1 LRRRPGG
8 VVEFR
13 CGDGAMRRKLVP
25 TGRKTGKGRL
35 SYSFSPEPEG
45 RELMVRNLPS
55 RRAVVGSLI
64 AAPVVFRAA
73 ASPAA
78 ARASSGKLVI
88 AFHVTISPAWFD
100 PSLAPPQ
107 ITPFGIL
114 YALHDAPVRAYPGTK
129 MGPALAESWQ
139 ESEDGLVYEF
149 KLRPGLTFH
158 NGDPLTTED
167 VKFSFERYKGAA
179 ATVLKE
185 KVKQIEIISPQV
197 VRFHLNEIWPDFM
210 TYYGSTAAAVGLV
223 VPKRYIEK
231 VGEQGFAA
239 HPIGAGPY
247 KFVSTKPG
255 IEVVFEA
262 FEHYWRHVPNIKTI
276 VMRSVPD
283 GDTRALMVKT
293 GEADIAI
300 ALQGVAAQG
309 LMDNKGTRIVASK
322 HASCMWIEFP
332 DQYNPKSPWHDI
344 RMRRAV
350 AYAIDREGIN
360 KAACLGFCPPAG
372 VIVPRVMP
380 FALQV
385 KPFPYDPEK
394 AKHLLAEAGHPN
406 GFDAG
411 LFPAIPGFPTTAEA
425 VVNDLNA
432 IGIRVRYRAM
442 ERAAFY
448 ADWKA
453 HKFHGLYMTGSGS
466 AGNAASRVEAFIWSK
481 GAFSSGGYPDID
493 KLYLEQATERDAKK
507 RALILD
513 KIQQLTIDRMM
524 FAPVYDFRA
533 LMGVGPRVAKS
544 TIGDVYL
551 DPFPEYEDIE
561 LKGA

>member
-1 LRRRPGG
+1 M
-8 VVEFR
+8 
-13 CGDGAMRRKLVP
+13 AA
-25 TGRKTGKGRL
+25 
-35 SYSFSPEPEG
+35 SYDF
-45 RELMVRNLPS
+45 PS
-55 RRAVVGSLI
+55 RRAVIGSLL
-64 AAPVVFRAA
+64 AAPIAFGARPGFAA
-73 ASPAA
+73 APAPA
-78 ARASSGKLVI
+78 GQIVI

-114 YALHDAPVRAYPGTK
+114 YALHDALVRAYPGTN
-129 MGPALAESWQ
+129 MGPALAETWE
-139 ESEDGLVYEF
+139 ESEDGLTYEF

-167 VKFSFERYKGAA
+167 VKFSFERYKGAG

-185 KVKQIEIISPQV
+185 RVAQVEIVDPRV
-197 VRFHLNEIWPDFM
+197 VRFHLKAVWPDFM
-210 TYYGSTAAAVGLV
+210 TYYGSTATAVGLV
-223 VPKRYIEK
+223 VPKKYIEK
-231 VGEQGFAA
+231 VGDNGFAA

-247 KFVSTKPG
+247 KFVSSKPG
-255 IEVVFEA
+255 VEVVFDA
-262 FEHYWRHVPNIKTI
+262 FDDYWRHPPHIKTI
-276 VMRSVPD
+276 VMRSIPD

-293 GEADIAI
+293 GEADIAY
-300 ALQGVAAQG
+300 ALQGVSAQG
-309 LMDNKGTRIVASK
+309 LIDDPKTRIVASK
-322 HASCMWIEFP
+322 HASSQWIEFP
-332 DQYNPKSPWHDI
+332 DQYDPKSPWHDK
-344 RMRRAV
+344 RLRLAV

-385 KPFPYDPEK
+385 KPFPYDPQK
-394 AKHLLAEAGHPN
+394 AKQLLAEAGYPN
-406 GFDAG
+406 GIDAG

-432 IGIRVRYRAM
+432 AGIRVRYRAM

-448 ADWKA
+448 ADWRA
-453 HKFHGLYMTGSGS
+453 HKFHGLFMTGSGS
-466 AGNAASRVEAFIWSK
+466 AGNAASRVEAFIYSK
-481 GAFSSGGYPDID
+481 GAYASGGYPDID
-493 KLYLEQATERDAKK
+493 QLYLEQARERDPKK
-507 RALILD
+507 RAVMLD
-513 KIQQLTIDRMM
+513 KIQQLTIDRVM

-533 LMGVGPRVAKS
+533 LMGVGPRIAKS

-561 LKGA
+561 LKRA

>member
-1 LRRRPGG
+1 MTP
-8 VVEFR
+8 FQH
-13 CGDGAMRRKLVP
+13 
-25 TGRKTGKGRL
+25 
-35 SYSFSPEPEG
+35 
-45 RELMVRNLPS
+45 LPS
-55 RRAVVGSLI
+55 RRAVIGSLL
-64 AAPVVFRAA
+64 AAPVALNAPMALAA
-73 ASPAA
+73 ESK
-78 ARASSGKLVI
+78 GKIVI

-114 YALHDAPVRAYPGTK
+114 YALHDALVRAYPGTK

-139 ESEDGLVYEF
+139 ESEDGLTYEF
-149 KLRPGLTFH
+149 KLKPGLTFH
-158 NGDPLTTED
+158 NGDPVTTDD
-167 VKFSFERYKGAA
+167 VKFSFDRYKGAG

-185 KVKQIEIISPQV
+185 KVKEVEIVDPRVI
-197 VRFHLNEIWPDFM
+197 RFHLTGLWPDFM
-210 TYYGSTAAAVGLV
+210 TFYGSTATAVGLI
-223 VPKRYIEK
+223 VPKKYIEK
-231 VGEQGFAA
+231 VGEAGFKA

-247 KFVSTKPG
+247 KFVSEQPG
-255 IEVVFEA
+255 VQVVFEA

-309 LMDNKGTRIVASK
+309 LMENKGTRIVASK
-322 HASCMWIEFP
+322 HASSQWIEFP

-360 KAACLGFCPPAG
+360 KAACLGYCPPAG

-394 AKHLLAEAGHPN
+394 AKHLVAEAGYPK

-411 LFPAIPGFPTTAEA
+411 LFHAIPGFPVTAQA
-425 VVNDLNA
+425 VANDLNA
-432 IGIRVRYRAM
+432 VGIRVQLAEM

-448 ADWKA
+448 ADWRA

-466 AGNAASRVEAFIWSK
+466 AGNAASRVEAFIYSK
-481 GAFSSGGYPDID
+481 GAFASGGYPDID
-493 KLYLEQATERDAKK
+493 KLYLEQASERDDKK
-507 RALILD
+507 RAAILD

-524 FAPVYDFRA
+524 FAPVFDFRA
-533 LMGVGPRVAKS
+533 LMGVGPRIARS

-551 DPFPEYEDIE
+551 DPFPEYEDIT
-561 LKGA
+561 LKSS